1 MRRILLICLGSLMFL
16 SFSPV
21 AGATAL
27 PVNVSN
33 SHPGEWDPQ
42 LVRQALES
50 LRKLPRKERKA
61 KLKQAKKEIKNF
73 RAAQKRGEEVDTNL
87 VLMVILALLLPPVAV
102 YLHDNAATT
111 RFWITLLL
119 FLAGVAG
126 VFIFGWWAI
135 LASII
140 YALIIVLGG
149 A

>member
-1 MRRILLICLGSLMFL
+1 MRRILLISLSSLMFL
-16 SFSPV
+16 SFSPNT
-21 AGATAL
+21 GATSL
-27 PVNVSN
+27 PTNLSK
-33 SHPGEWDPQ
+33 SQPGEWDPQ

-50 LRKLPRKERKA
+50 LRDLPRKERKA

-73 RAAQKRGEEVDTNL
+73 KAARKRGEEVDTNL